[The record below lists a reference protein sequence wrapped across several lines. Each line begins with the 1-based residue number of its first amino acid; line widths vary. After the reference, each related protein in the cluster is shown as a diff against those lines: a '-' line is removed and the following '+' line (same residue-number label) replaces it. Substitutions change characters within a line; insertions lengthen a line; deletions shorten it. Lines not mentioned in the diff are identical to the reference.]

1 MSRSRRKTPIFGITT
16 APSEAEDKRL
26 WHKRLRAKTRDQLK
40 AGPDDHIPVDR
51 REVSDPWGMAKDG
64 KRYWKKA
71 PPKSLRK

>member
-1 MSRSRRKTPIFGITT
+1 MSRSRRKTPIFGLAP

-40 AGPDDHIPVDR
+40 DGPDDPIPVDH

-64 KRYWKKA
+64 KRYLKKA
-71 PPKSLRK
+71 LPKLLRK